1 MALIKPPCVTPGHR
15 SLVVMSV
22 YMPWDDGSIY
32 QHDKYIFT
40 IGCIQAVV
48 DAHPNCNFLFGGDW
62 NLCKNGCYSTELCVR
77 RFCTDNE
84 LCWIDTCTDHIDYTY
99 HNDTNDHY
107 SLIDHFICSANLIGE
122 GDKSAIMVDGLNTSD
137 HFAISLKINLHTL
150 LGGLGSSAPSITKL
164 RWDRA
169 NLQLYQSVCAQSLAS
184 LDLPLDALL
193 CTEREC
199 VKHNCDLDCYYM
211 DIVRC
216 LNTASVPAVPR
227 VKTGVEKH
235 WWSQELDEL
244 KSQCIEITD
253 QWRSAGYPRSG
264 EMQAKVQGSN

>member
-1 MALIKPPCVTPGHR
+1 MSPGPSCQSSLSVNMRISTGLLFHGSFQTLNLSCTPSFR
-15 SLVVMSV
+15 RRNFVLMSV
-22 YMPWDDGSIY
+22 YMPWDDRSIY
-32 QHDKYIFT
+32 QHDEYIFT

-48 DAHPNCNFLFGGDW
+48 DAHPYCNFLFGGDW

-137 HFAISLKINLHTL
+137 HFAISLEINLHTL

-193 CTEREC
+193 CTERA
-199 VKHNCDLDCYYM
+199 KGIDC
-211 DIVRC
+211 
-216 LNTASVPAVPR
+216 LGGSVV
-227 VKTGVEKH
+227 
-235 WWSQELDEL
+235 
-244 KSQCIEITD
+244 
-253 QWRSAGYPRSG
+253 
-264 EMQAKVQGSN
+264 

>member
-1 MALIKPPCVTPGHR
+1 MFPFKKHPII
-15 SLVVMSV
+15 S
-22 YMPWDDGSIY
+22 
-32 QHDKYIFT
+32 
-40 IGCIQAVV
+40 CIIR
-48 DAHPNCNFLFGGDW
+48 H
-62 NLCKNGCYSTELCVR
+62 
-77 RFCTDNE
+77 FCTDNE

-99 HNDTNDHY
+99 YNDTNDHY

-122 GDKSAIMVDGLNTSD
+122 GDKSVIMVDGLNTSD

-150 LGGLGSSAPSITKL
+150 LGGLGSSVPSITKL

-193 CTEREC
+193 CTKREC
-199 VKHNCDLDCYYM
+199 VKHNCDLGCYYK

-216 LNTASVPAVPR
+216 LNIASVSAVPR
-227 VKTGVEKH
+227 VITGVKKH

-253 QWRSAGYPRSG
+253 QWRSAGCPRSG
-264 EMQAKVQGSN
+264 EINSLQLKCKLRYKAAIKQAIQ

>member
-1 MALIKPPCVTPGHR
+1 
-15 SLVVMSV
+15 
-22 YMPWDDGSIY
+22 
-32 QHDKYIFT
+32 
-40 IGCIQAVV
+40 
-48 DAHPNCNFLFGGDW
+48 
-62 NLCKNGCYSTELCVR
+62 
-77 RFCTDNE
+77 
-84 LCWIDTCTDHIDYTY
+84 
-99 HNDTNDHY
+99 
-107 SLIDHFICSANLIGE
+107 
-122 GDKSAIMVDGLNTSD
+122 MVDGLNTSD
-137 HFAISLKINLHTL
+137 HFAISLKINLHTW

-227 VKTGVEKH
+227 VKTGGTGGRRN
-235 WWSQELDEL
+235 WMS
-244 KSQCIEITD
+244 
-253 QWRSAGYPRSG
+253 
-264 EMQAKVQGSN
+264 